1 MAVSAPVLSSQSTHT
16 FKLPGVVRDNNQS
29 PAACVTGN
37 HLIEWPDRASLTG
50 KLCPDLPR
58 MGGGRRV
65 IIQNIKSGNK
75 PLYHSEISFGHLAFF
90 GTVNQ
95 LHQGDRADTH
105 SPLVQVKTLPDAGR
119 FVFYR
124 ENADVSIQHKLQ
136 HQNDSRSCTEGCSR
150 LSIKS
155 ALTLFP
161 SNHSSHDSPARRDDP
176 GSPDSDN
183 FHTFYMFRQ
192 CHCFWQS
199 DRLTSVTEKYAGFH
213 HVPPYRDM
221 SYVYPLWFL

>member
-75 PLYHSEISFGHLAFF
+75 PSITA
-90 GTVNQ
+90 
-95 LHQGDRADTH
+95 
-105 SPLVQVKTLPDAGR
+105 R
-119 FVFYR
+119 F
-124 ENADVSIQHKLQ
+124 
-136 HQNDSRSCTEGCSR
+136 
-150 LSIKS
+150 LSGIWLFRRRKS
-155 ALTLFP
+155 AP
-161 SNHSSHDSPARRDDP
+161 S
-176 GSPDSDN
+176 G
-183 FHTFYMFRQ
+183 
-192 CHCFWQS
+192 
-199 DRLTSVTEKYAGFH
+199 
-213 HVPPYRDM
+213 
-221 SYVYPLWFL
+221 

>member
-161 SNHSSHDSPARRDDP
+161 SNHSSHDSPAGVMIRVRP
-176 GSPDSDN
+176 TAITSTRFTCSGNATAFGS
-183 FHTFYMFRQ
+183 
-192 CHCFWQS
+192 
-199 DRLTSVTEKYAGFH
+199 LTA
-213 HVPPYRDM
+213 
-221 SYVYPLWFL
+221 

>member
-90 GTVNQ
+90 
-95 LHQGDRADTH
+95 R
-105 SPLVQVKTLPDAGR
+105 R
-119 FVFYR
+119 R
-124 ENADVSIQHKLQ
+124 
-136 HQNDSRSCTEGCSR
+136 
-150 LSIKS
+150 KS
-155 ALTLFP
+155 AP
-161 SNHSSHDSPARRDDP
+161 S
-176 GSPDSDN
+176 G
-183 FHTFYMFRQ
+183 
-192 CHCFWQS
+192 
-199 DRLTSVTEKYAGFH
+199 
-213 HVPPYRDM
+213 
-221 SYVYPLWFL
+221 